1 MCVFVFSLCP
11 NVCTWMFVHICPFDY
26 MGALNLCPGGGVCV
40 SARAGKSPLMG
51 MTAVQGV
58 VQLVV
63 SESPEKHK
71 SGMCKS
77 VHAHPSS
84 L

>member
-1 MCVFVFSLCP
+1 
-11 NVCTWMFVHICPFDY
+11 
-26 MGALNLCPGGGVCV
+26 
-40 SARAGKSPLMG
+40 MG